1 MKSFFLILML
11 AGLLVVSYLVI
22 TSLNAPRTGGPAPM
36 QAIDRAQRARDNV
49 EQADREKERVID
61 EKAGE

>member
-11 AGLLVVSYLVI
+11 AGLLVLSYLVI

-36 QAIDRAQRARDNV
+36 QTIDRAQRARDNAERAAKDTERFV
-49 EQADREKERVID
+49 GEAAKE
-61 EKAGE
+61 